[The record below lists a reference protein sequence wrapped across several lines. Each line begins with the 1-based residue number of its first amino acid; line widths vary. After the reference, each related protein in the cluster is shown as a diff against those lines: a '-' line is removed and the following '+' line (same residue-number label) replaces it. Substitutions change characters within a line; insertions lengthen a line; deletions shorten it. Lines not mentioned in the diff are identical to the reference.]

1 MELKKLKKYSSFLKK
16 YEYIDENFSLIKDFK
31 SILNYYQA
39 SISRI
44 TEDSNYSLIGIEKL
58 KNEIIYLIFSSW
70 HEEIIN
76 QESASRLW
84 SLICKNFITKIYKF
98 YILKS
103 FDRKILKNF
112 FILGLGKIG
121 VKDLNFTSDIDL
133 IIFFDSKNSDIEL
146 SDFNKLIKKI
156 TSDIT
161 NISPSFFH
169 KIDLRLRPDL
179 GGAQIV
185 TDLESAI
192 DYYSSVG
199 RNWERL
205 AYHRSN
211 FICGNILLY
220 SSFQNSIKSF
230 LFRRSFDFYA
240 IDEIKK
246 IFERK
251 KTSNNLDIK
260 NSYGFIRS
268 CENIIHFNQL
278 LWSGKFFDLRE
289 SNIHKLFSRISN
301 YKSIISEEDLFTIKD
316 AYYYFR
322 KIENYLHLKQNT
334 FQNIVN
340 EDDPY
345 LREVS
350 NNYYEELISKR
361 EKVIKIYENLFSPKN
376 DDQNINLEN
385 FNEKSRSIISK
396 LFEKASGI
404 NSSETVRHDYNNSIK
419 YLVNLLVHEDQKDE
433 LIIKFDYLI
442 NYYKSGVHLTA
453 LYKYNSNIFPEIIFI
468 FNHSP
473 KLTNLLNKNNFLIES
488 LVYLFNY
495 GLPKFQIREK
505 SDNFDLDLKK
515 ILQDIYEVVF
525 LLDYLYISKKID
537 YEIYLL
543 KRNRNINKFLFNLFE
558 IIKSNYTSQK
568 NIFSDLSPILFGSYG
583 INKAL
588 PSSDVDLFFI
598 YHSKEN
604 NHIENIKIVRRF
616 YNVVNQYID
625 KEFLVIDDR
634 NKPFDKSSDQVIQ
647 FDNFFDFYLKT
658 DEIFHQ
664 LSFLKTKILSC
675 SRNITRLFNHRKNEI
690 ISQYSLIDKNYI
702 QKIIDLKNPKENFKD
717 LVQLYKISDE
727 IYSFNKEKFPLKE
740 KIKIFNQELLRE
752 SLYSSST
759 KTDLNQSLDEL
770 LRNLD

>member
-1 MELKKLKKYSSFLKK
+1 MSVLSDKWIRKMSLEQKMISPFVEKQQRSDNISYGLSSFGYDARVSNEFKIFTNVNSSIVDPK
-16 YEYIDENFSLIKDFK
+16 NFSDESLVTKTEEVCVIPPNSFALASTVEYFK
-31 SILNYYQA
+31 IP
-39 SISRI
+39 R
-44 TEDSNYSLIGIEKL
+44 
-58 KNEIIYLIFSSW
+58 
-70 HEEIIN
+70 
-76 QESASRLW
+76 
-84 SLICKNFITKIYKF
+84 
-98 YILKS
+98 
-103 FDRKILKNF
+103 
-112 FILGLGKIG
+112 
-121 VKDLNFTSDIDL
+121 VDLNFTSDIDL

-179 GGAQIV
+179 GGTHIV
-185 TDLESAI
+185 SDLDSAI

-220 SSFQNSIKSF
+220 SSFLNSIKSF

-246 IFERK
+246 LFERN
-251 KTSNNLDIK
+251 KTSKNLDIK

-278 LWSGKFFDLRE
+278 LWSGKFNDLRE
-289 SNIHKLFSRISN
+289 SNIHKLFKRMSN
-301 YKSIISEEDLFTIKD
+301 YKTIINEEDLSTIID
-316 AYYYFR
+316 AYYYYR

-340 EDDPY
+340 EEDPY

-350 NNYYEELISKR
+350 NNYYEELTSKR
-361 EKVIKIYENLFSPKN
+361 EKVIKIYESLFSPKS
-376 DDQNINLEN
+376 DDQNIKLEN
-385 FNEKSRSIISK
+385 FNEKSRTIISK
-396 LFEKASGI
+396 LFEKASSI
-404 NSSETVRHDYNNSIK
+404 NSSETVRHDYTNSIK
-419 YLVNLLVHEDQKDE
+419 YLVNLLVQEDQKDE

-442 NYYKSGVHLTA
+442 NYYKSGVHLTG

-468 FNHSP
+468 FNNSP

-495 GLPKFQIREK
+495 GLPNFQIREK

-537 YEIYLL
+537 YEIYIF
-543 KRNRNINKFLFNLFE
+543 KRNRNIKKFLFNLFE
-558 IIKSNYTSQK
+558 IIKIDYTSQK

-598 YHSKEN
+598 YHSNEN
-604 NHIENIKIVRRF
+604 NHIDNIKIVRRF
-616 YNVVNQYID
+616 YNIINQYVD
-625 KEFLVIDDR
+625 KDFLIIDDR

-664 LSFLKTKILSC
+664 LSFLKTKILSR
-675 SRNITRLFNHRKNEI
+675 SRNIARLFNLRKKEI
-690 ISQYSLIDKNYI
+690 ISHYSSIDKNYI
-702 QKIIDLKNPKENFKD
+702 KKMVDLKNPNENFKD

-727 IYSFNKEKFPLKE
+727 IFSFNKEEFLLRGKF
-740 KIKIFNQELLRE
+740 KIFNEELVRE
-752 SLYSSST
+752 NLYNSST
-759 KTDLNQSLDEL
+759 KTDLSQSLDEL
-770 LRNLD
+770 LKIID